1 MGHGKAQRTERLCC
15 KIPAHSVLEPWHWT
29 QTLTDSRHIT
39 FPQESKSSCV
49 TLITRLRNMGK
60 TMQKWKA
67 YRIYKRPTPPPPHPR
82 KSNKLMF
89 LNQYAAKRI
98 PKNPKMCDPIL
109 ITLLKI
115 RPHYGQSKHTRH
127 CIELL
132 RGTKGQTSQVID
144 MQLCTLSIKCYR
156 IGCRKRTLTFRS
168 FISGFAASDFTGF
181 GRIPMFTMGKKI
193 EIVSL
198 VIRFYGII

>member
-39 FPQESKSSCV
+39 CPQESKSSCV

-67 YRIYKRPTPPPPHPR
+67 YRIYKRPTPPPPP

-89 LNQYAAKRI
+89 LNQYAAKRRTVLSQKI
-98 PKNPKMCDPIL
+98 PKMCDPIL

-127 CIELL
+127 CIEL
-132 RGTKGQTSQVID
+132 KGNQRSNVSSD
-144 MQLCTLSIKCYR
+144 WHATLYAVNYV
-156 IGCRKRTLTFRS
+156 L
-168 FISGFAASDFTGF
+168 SDW
-181 GRIPMFTMGKKI
+181 
-193 EIVSL
+193 L
-198 VIRFYGII
+198 

>member
-1 MGHGKAQRTERLCC
+1 MPQNVELSYPKKSENVR
-15 KIPAHSVLEPWHWT
+15 PHSNNSIENT
-29 QTLTDSRHIT
+29 T
-39 FPQESKSSCV
+39 
-49 TLITRLRNMGK
+49 
-60 TMQKWKA
+60 
-67 YRIYKRPTPPPPHPR
+67 
-82 KSNKLMF
+82 
-89 LNQYAAKRI
+89 
-98 PKNPKMCDPIL
+98 
-109 ITLLKI
+109 
-115 RPHYGQSKHTRH
+115 HYGQSKHTRH

-144 MQLCTLSIKCYR
+144 MQLCTLSITCYR

-181 GRIPMFTMGKKI
+181 GRIPMFTMGKKV